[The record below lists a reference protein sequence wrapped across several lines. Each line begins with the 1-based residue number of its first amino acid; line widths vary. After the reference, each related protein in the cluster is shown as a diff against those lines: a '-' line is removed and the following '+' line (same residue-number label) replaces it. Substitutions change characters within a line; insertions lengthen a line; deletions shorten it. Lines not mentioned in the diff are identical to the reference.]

1 MNKRLRKKQLRETLI
16 KEVNKGTLNESV
28 LEKILMALLSP
39 LIRKEV
45 KKIKNDPDIIAA
57 QQSVKYALDQ
67 YVASVERTT
76 EKIKEMEK
84 QHDENSAKFWKDY
97 YKKK

>member
-1 MNKRLRKKQLRETLI
+1 MNKQLRKKQLRETLI
-16 KEVNKGTLNESV
+16 KEMDKGTLNESV

-57 QQSVKYALDQ
+57 QESVKYALDQ
-67 YVASVERTT
+67 YVASVKKTT

-84 QHDENSAKFWKDY
+84 QHHELMANFRKKYEN
-97 YKKK
+97 